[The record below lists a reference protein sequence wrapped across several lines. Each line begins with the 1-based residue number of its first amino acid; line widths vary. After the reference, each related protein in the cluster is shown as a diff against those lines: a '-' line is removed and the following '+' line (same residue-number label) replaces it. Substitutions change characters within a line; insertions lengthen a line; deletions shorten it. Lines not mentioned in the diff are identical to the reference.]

1 MRHLVL
7 GLALLLTA
15 CTEPAVEPGL
25 KAIVGGRLEIIPGA
39 APIEYSVIV
48 IAGGKIQALGP
59 QALTPV
65 PKGAETISAKGKRI
79 LPSPADARLLIGE
92 PADLMF
98 LDAETGTQERIM
110 KNGEWLR

>member
-7 GLALLLTA
+7 GFALLLTA
-15 CTEPAVEPGL
+15 CTEPTVEPGL
-25 KAIVGGRLEIIPGA
+25 KAIVGGRLEIVPDA
-39 APIEYSVIV
+39 DPIEYSVIV

-65 PKGAETISAKGKRI
+65 PKGAETISAKGQRI
-79 LPSPADARLLIGE
+79 LPATADTKLLVGE

-98 LDAETGTQERIM
+98 IDAQTGVRGRIM
-110 KNGEWLR
+110 KNGEWVQ

>member
-1 MRHLVL
+1 MKYIAL
-7 GLALLLTA
+7 GFALFLTS

-25 KAIVGGRLEIIPGA
+25 KAIVGGQLEIVPGA
-39 APIEYSVIV
+39 TIEYSVIV
-48 IAGGKIQALGP
+48 IADGKIRALGP

-79 LPSPADARLLIGE
+79 LPSPADAKLLPGE
-92 PADLMF
+92 PANLVLM
-98 LDAETGTQERIM
+98 DAKTGAPGLVM